1 MSYEEWTPVWVPF
14 FQLVLFY
21 YFGFILLVALCRSEL
36 RAVAVAKLK
45 RSVLPLQNYLLIFIG
60 FTIEHVKDSFRD
72 HSLIVH
78 FLLQKVEILTSVE
91 TLGLKLYVYKI
102 FLGNS
107 FA

>member
-1 MSYEEWTPVWVPF
+1 MNSSLSTIFSIGFVLLFWFYFARSLVP
-14 FQLVLFY
+14 
-21 YFGFILLVALCRSEL
+21 IW
-36 RAVAVAKLK
+36 AVAKLK
-45 RSVLPLQNYLLIFIG
+45 RSVPTLQNYLLIFIG